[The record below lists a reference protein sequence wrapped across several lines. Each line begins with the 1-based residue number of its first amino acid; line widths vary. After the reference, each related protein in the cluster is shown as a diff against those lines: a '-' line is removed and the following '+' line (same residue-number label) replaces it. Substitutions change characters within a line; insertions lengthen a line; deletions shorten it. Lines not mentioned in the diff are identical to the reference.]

1 MLWNTAEAIYPV
13 SDPALSNDDG
23 TAGAVVLDEVRR
35 HLASSI
41 ETRALQLP
49 LLPGVAAEVIAGS
62 LDDNVDPTR
71 LAQLIQ
77 TDQGLASHV
86 LRVVNSP
93 ALRAAMEIVALRQA
107 ISRLGMNKIREI
119 AIAASLSSA
128 LIEPVYR
135 SESQRAWKHALCTG
149 LWAKEIARA
158 CRKNTEMAY
167 LCGLLHNIGTPVI
180 LRALV
185 GLTKSQLPQRDV
197 MGLLAE
203 FGSTAG
209 ELLARE
215 WRLPEV
221 VVATIKWL
229 DRFSDSGT
237 HADAVAVAS
246 CAVRFA
252 QLTLT
257 DELTRESVGALDS
270 IGHLNLY
277 PDDVAA
283 LLGLRDSISAAT
295 ESMAP

>member
-1 MLWNTAEAIYPV
+1 VNYALEYRRSDPRV
-13 SDPALSNDDG
+13 SDPAFSTDDA
-23 TAGAVVLDEVRR
+23 TAVALDEARR
-35 HLASSI
+35 RLASSI
-41 ETRALQLP
+41 DSRALELP

-62 LDDNVDPTR
+62 VDDNADAAR

-77 TDQGLASHV
+77 TDQALASHV

-135 SESQRAWKHALCTG
+135 AESQHAWKHALCAG

-185 GLTKSQLPQRDV
+185 GIAKSRLPHRDV
-197 MGLLAE
+197 TTLLAE
-203 FGSTAG
+203 FGAATG
-209 ELLARE
+209 ELLARA
-215 WRLPEV
+215 WRLPEP

-229 DRFSDSGT
+229 DRFSESGA
-237 HADAVAVAS
+237 HADSVAVAS

-252 QLTLT
+252 RLTLAG
-257 DELTRESVGALDS
+257 ELTHES
-270 IGHLNLY
+270 IGTPEAIDHLNLY

-283 LLGLRDSISAAT
+283 LLRLRDSISGAT

>member
-1 MLWNTAEAIYPV
+1 V
-13 SDPALSNDDG
+13 SDSAFSNDDG
-23 TAGAVVLDEVRR
+23 TADAAALDEVRR
-35 HLASSI
+35 RVASAIDS
-41 ETRALQLP
+41 RALELP
-49 LLPGVAAEVIAGS
+49 PLPGVAAEVIAGS
-62 LDDNVDPTR
+62 LDDTADATR

-77 TDQGLASHV
+77 TDQGLTSHV

-119 AIAASLSSA
+119 AIAASLASA

-135 SESQRAWKHALCTG
+135 SESEQAWKHALCAG

-167 LCGLLHNIGTPVI
+167 LCGLLHNIGTPVV
-180 LRALV
+180 LHALV
-185 GLTKSQLPQRDV
+185 GVTKSRLPQRDV
-197 MGLLAE
+197 ATLLAE
-203 FGSTAG
+203 FGAMTG

-215 WRLPEV
+215 WRLPEP
-221 VVATIKWL
+221 VVATIKWR
-229 DRFSDSGT
+229 DRFSDSPSHT
-237 HADAVAVAS
+237 DAVAVAS

-252 QLTLT
+252 QLMLE
-257 DELTRESVGALDS
+257 DELTLESVATLDS

-283 LLGLRDSISAAT
+283 LLGLRDSIGAAT